1 MVCTKRCIILVAMV
15 ASLLDPCRGDENVS
29 NESNSSNDTTGSNDA
44 AATSNTNT
52 AAAAA
57 VTSNTTAAVTSNTT
71 ADNTPAAATVT
82 VAAVTSNTN
91 TTADTTANTT
101 TDTNTTA
108 AATTIEVER
117 HVVEGKMGIN
127 FGSRRRLEG
136 ADEDFVAL
144 ARQLLTVAQ
153 VKPHIQVGLQETI
166 HKDTK
171 VTVCDKQGAT
181 DVFHV
186 TYQIPC
192 ATAAEAASATT
203 LLGKVSSAGAT
214 FDALKAAVTKS
225 AKAAS
230 ITLVIKSPPTELVA
244 PTTAVKKVTVAAATA
259 TTTAAATTNATT
271 TTGVNTIASGASRAE
286 VAMGALMGLAMLAA
300 AAN

>member
-29 NESNSSNDTTGSNDA
+29 NDTTAATVSNDTTVSNDA
-44 AATSNTNT
+44 GVANGTT
-52 AAAAA
+52 AAATVA
-57 VTSNTTAAVTSNTT
+57 SNTSNTT
-71 ADNTPAAATVT
+71 ADTTTAAATVT
-82 VAAVTSNTN
+82 VAKVTSN
-91 TTADTTANTT
+91 ANTT
-101 TDTNTTA
+101 TAAATVASAGKTTTA

-117 HVVEGKMGIN
+117 HVVEGKMGMN
-127 FGSRRRLEG
+127 FGSRRRLEA

-144 ARQLLTVAQ
+144 ARKLLTVEQ
-153 VKPHIQVGLQETI
+153 VKPHIQAGLQETL

-171 VTVCDKQGAT
+171 VTLCEKQGAT

-225 AKAAS
+225 ATAAS
-230 ITLVIKSPPTELVA
+230 ITLVIKSPPAVLVA
-244 PTTAVKKVTVAAATA
+244 PTTAVKMVTVPAATA